1 MQRIG
6 IYGGTFNPPHLGH
19 LRAAA
24 YGVKALELTR
34 LLMIPSCVSPHK
46 QHLPEGSAT
55 ARQRLEML
63 KIALKGEENIRVSDL
78 ELNRGG
84 ESYTWETVQQLK
96 KIYPMAELILF
107 MGTDMFLSFDSWKK
121 PEVIM
126 ENASIGVFY
135 RGLPGEMENIVAQK
149 IRLESQGAKVY
160 LIHNPLTVISS
171 TDLRR
176 LLVFQCADSFLPEGV
191 GDYIRENHLYGT
203 GRSYRQLPMEEL
215 EKTVV
220 GLLKPSRVAHV
231 LGCRDTARQLAEIWG
246 ADPVDAARAGL
257 LHDITKALDG
267 PLQLTLC
274 QGYGTMLDAFS
285 QENPKTLHALTGS
298 LVAER
303 IFGENPAV
311 VRAIHHIIRT
321 FARQGVKLSVC
332 GEAGSDLH
340 FLPLMLG
347 MGLRYVSV
355 SRSMADRVRY
365 TVLHTDLAAQAAR
378 LEQVLQLQTE
388 PEIRAALCGGKE
400 DA

>member
-220 GLLKPSRVAHV
+220 GLLKPSRVA
-231 LGCRDTARQLAEIWG
+231 
-246 ADPVDAARAGL
+246 
-257 LHDITKALDG
+257 KALDG

-274 QGYGTMLDAFS
+274 QGYGTILDTFS

-311 VRAIHHIIRT
+311 VRAIRSHTTGMPHMNTLDKIIYVADYMEPNRD
-321 FARQGVKLSVC
+321 FPGV
-332 GEAGSDLH
+332 EE
-340 FLPLMLG
+340 
-347 MGLRYVSV
+347 LRHLAV
-355 SRSMADRVRY
+355 
-365 TVLHTDLAAQAAR
+365 TDLDGALR
-378 LEQVLQLQTE
+378 RGLEMTISVLQQEGKTVSPESAQTL
-388 PEIRAALCGGKE
+388 AWLNGQK
-400 DA
+400 